1 MFGTRPARPI
11 YAAFYGEFVPHAPL
25 TELSQDA
32 YSLFYSR
39 SAAMGWL
46 TPAVEGA
53 SGGVWGMNDAE
64 AGPALTPQPDP
75 VAWFQVTLTEP
86 AGTGVLP
93 VQPFLAC
100 AGDVMARLGTL
111 RLEAVQVLLP
121 GQDAPADGDFA
132 SPSSMP
138 VARPLLA
145 SLNWFGDCDPRLREP
160 ARVTLD
166 GGPDPQVTAAA
177 PAIARWIR
185 EIRQDVFACDSYSL
199 ADDDHLVLRPTA
211 LHGQPGAPHHRV
223 TFHGTLTEWSLD
235 ALGWLA
241 AFLADISSRHGV
253 ATPLMLT
260 AGRTGAPK
268 PGNQSSIG

>member
-1 MFGTRPARPI
+1 MSTEPGPATFGTRIARPM
-11 YAAFYGEFVPHAPL
+11 YAAFYGELVPHAPL

-64 AGPALTPQPDP
+64 VGPALAPRPDP

-111 RLEAVQVLLP
+111 RLEAVQVLVP

-145 SLNWFGDCDPRLREP
+145 SLNWFGDRGPRLREP

-177 PAIARWIR
+177 PAIARWIGKSAR
-185 EIRQDVFACDSYSL
+185 TSSPATRTPWPITITWSCGPPPCTGSL
-199 ADDDHLVLRPTA
+199 ARRTTGSPSTAPSPSGHWMRWDGWPPSSPTSVPA
-211 LHGQPGAPHHRV
+211 MAPVPR
-223 TFHGTLTEWSLD
+223 
-235 ALGWLA
+235 
-241 AFLADISSRHGV
+241 
-253 ATPLMLT
+253 
-260 AGRTGAPK
+260 
-268 PGNQSSIG
+268 